1 MNISQFQ
8 SINPRLRASYHQSSI
23 KMDSTSTSDQLAS
36 INKIK
41 DKMDLPD
48 KVIENIQQMAREDAK
63 KGIYKDD
70 KYISYVNAYKEAH
83 ISPDRSKLMM
93 MFQPMIMNARYTD
106 GKPSFFSIQGF
117 PGFTAKFTVGAV
129 LGGYLSIT
137 DANGDQILSYTP
149 PPNGGWQSGA
159 TREENAFLFKTSDIY
174 DEVYDAVRAE
184 MKATQNGTTKTNAI
198 DISV

>member
-106 GKPSFFSIQGF
+106 GKPSFFPFKVFLVLQQNLQLVQYWEVIYLLQMQMVIKYF
-117 PGFTAKFTVGAV
+117 PTHHHRMAVGSLV
-129 LGGYLSIT
+129 LQEKKMHFFLKH
-137 DANGDQILSYTP
+137 QIFMMKYMM
-149 PPNGGWQSGA
+149 QSVQ
-159 TREENAFLFKTSDIY
+159 R
-174 DEVYDAVRAE
+174 
-184 MKATQNGTTKTNAI
+184 
-198 DISV
+198 